1 MKDTKFIELLN
12 LYLDHQISE
21 HEAAQLEAEV
31 RRSPERLRLYRQY
44 CRMQKACTLLAE
56 NSRVA
61 APEKDRAV
69 REPVRRR
76 LANVYALAGLAA
88 AACVALVVVNRT
100 DRAFDGPS
108 SAPAAVVAG
117 GVDNVTAPAEPTI
130 ATTSLARNDVLRTV
144 LTTQALAQV
153 GDNAGRA
160 LVFPHA
166 DPARFEW
173 MNQVQMH
180 PVAFDPADFANPAE
194 TDPAS
199 QTFRSRRPFP
209 ATVEM
214 TAFQFQK

>member
-1 MKDTKFIELLN
+1 MKDTKFTELLN

-56 NSRVA
+56 NARVT
-61 APEKDRAV
+61 APEQAGTGRQ
-69 REPVRRR
+69 PGRRR
-76 LANVYALAGLAA
+76 LANVYALASLAA
-88 AACVALVVVNRT
+88 AACVALVVVIRT
-100 DRAFDGPS
+100 DRAVDGPS
-108 SAPAAVVAG
+108 TAPEVVVAG
-117 GVDNVTAPAEPTI
+117 AADNITTAAVTAS
-130 ATTSLARNDVLRTV
+130 ATTFMARNDVLRTV

-153 GDNAGRA
+153 GDTAGRTLA
-160 LVFPHA
+160 FPHA

-173 MNQVQMH
+173 MTQVQMH
-180 PVAFDPADFANPAE
+180 PVAFEPADFPNPAE